1 MNLSKS
7 YEFFKPEDC
16 KGRVHIIGCGAVG
29 STVAEN
35 IARLGVTDISLYD
48 FDTVDSKNIANQMF
62 TEKDIGKLK
71 VEAVARMICRINP
84 DIRGGLYLYENGYT
98 DQNLSGHVF
107 LCVDN
112 IDLRRKI
119 CEDNRMNQNI
129 LSVYDFRMGLTD
141 GQHYAADWSKSE
153 DRDRLLGTMNFS
165 HAEAAAETPVSACNQ
180 VLSVAPT
187 VRALVAFGVAN
198 FMNFVKTG
206 RLNRVVLVNAFG
218 FDIEA
223 YE

>member
-16 KGRVHIIGCGAVG
+16 RGRIHIIGCGAVG

-35 IARLGVTDISLYD
+35 IARLGVKDISLYD
-48 FDTVDSKNIANQMF
+48 FDTVESKNIANQMF
-62 TEKDIGKLK
+62 IEKDIGKLK

-84 DIRGGLYLYENGYT
+84 DIREGLQLRPEGYIS
-98 DQNLSGHVF
+98 QNMNGHVF

-112 IDLRRKI
+112 IDLRRTI
-119 CEDNRMNQNI
+119 CESNRSNANI
-129 LSVYDFRMGLTD
+129 ASVYDFRMGLTN
-141 GQHYAADWSKSE
+141 GQHYAADWSKSQ
-153 DRDRLLGTMNFS
+153 DRERLLNTMNFS
-165 HAEAAAETPVSACNQ
+165 HAEAAEETPVSACNQ

-198 FMNFVKTG
+198 FMNFIKGKGLKRTI
-206 RLNRVVLVNAFG
+206 LVDAFG
-218 FDIEA
+218 FEIEA
-223 YE
+223 YD